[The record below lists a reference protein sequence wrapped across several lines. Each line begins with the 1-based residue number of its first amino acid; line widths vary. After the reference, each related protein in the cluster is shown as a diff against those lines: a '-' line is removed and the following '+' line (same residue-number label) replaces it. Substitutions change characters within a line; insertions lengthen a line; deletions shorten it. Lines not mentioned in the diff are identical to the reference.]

1 MGMQYF
7 ADRDIFCA
15 GRVAEDD
22 LQRVASAT
30 GAQVQTTVNNLVP
43 EVLGACD
50 NFEERQVGSERFNI
64 FTGCPQAKT
73 ATIILRGGAEQ
84 VCCQCQQG
92 QRQGSLWQEPCWS
105 VVELLRCRG
114 TSPAPVHLVA
124 RSGLQSGSLH
134 SL

>member
-1 MGMQYF
+1 MHHLKACSEVVLFEYMDFSLDKSWLDCLLRRDCLPQYVPSLSSNGMQYF

-43 EVLGACD
+43 EVLGACN

-84 VCCQCQQG
+84 VCY
-92 QRQGSLWQEPCWS
+92 R
-105 VVELLRCRG
+105 
-114 TSPAPVHLVA
+114 
-124 RSGLQSGSLH
+124 
-134 SL
+134 